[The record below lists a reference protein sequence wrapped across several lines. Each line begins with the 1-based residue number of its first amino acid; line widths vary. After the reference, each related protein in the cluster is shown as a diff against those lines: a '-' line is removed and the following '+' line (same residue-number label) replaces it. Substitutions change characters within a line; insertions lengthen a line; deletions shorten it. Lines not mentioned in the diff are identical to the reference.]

1 MTTTRTIALFMLS
14 ATLAACGK
22 SAKTPEGDAKAQGV
36 VSPLAHAAPFN
47 PADALSIE
55 SVNACYLDAADI
67 TAAMDAPFRAGAPVE
82 LAPEMR
88 TCIYDSS
95 NGQIRVNV
103 TWVDP
108 VRVDEWRK
116 KPIAGEVKFVEG
128 DPDLAAFQKRSDGDT
143 CAVSF
148 MRANLQYDTRLMEC
162 SDTPDAEA
170 KLLKL
175 PRP

>member
-1 MTTTRTIALFMLS
+1 MTATRTLSLFLLAAALG
-14 ATLAACGK
+14 ACGK
-22 SAKTPEGDAKAQGV
+22 TSTTTQGEAKSEGV

-47 PADALSIE
+47 PSDALSIE
-55 SVNACYLDAADI
+55 SVNACYLESADLS
-67 TAAMDAPFRAGAPVE
+67 TAVGGQFRPGAPVE
-82 LAPEMR
+82 IAPEMR
-88 TCIYDSS
+88 TCIYDSADD
-95 NGQIRVNV
+95 QIRVNV

-108 VRVDEWRK
+108 VKVDEWRK
-116 KPIAGEVKFVEG
+116 KPITGDVTFVEG

-148 MRANLQYDTRLMEC
+148 MRANLQYDMRLMEC

>member
-1 MTTTRTIALFMLS
+1 MKTTRIITLMISS
-14 ATLAACGK
+14 AALAACGK
-22 SAKTPEGDAKAQGV
+22 AGTTAEGEAKAQGV

-55 SVNACYLDAADI
+55 SVNACYLDPAEI
-67 TAAMDAPFRAGAPVE
+67 GSAMGDTFRAGAPVE
-82 LAPEMR
+82 IAPEMR
-88 TCIYDSS
+88 TCIYDGS
-95 NGQIRVNV
+95 NAQIRVNV

-108 VRVDEWRK
+108 VEVDEWRK
-116 KPIAGEVKFVEG
+116 KPIPGEVTFIDA
-128 DPDLAAFQKRSDGDT
+128 DPDAAAFQKLAEGDT

-148 MRANLQYDTRLMEC
+148 MRANLQYDMRLMEC

-175 PRP
+175 SRP